1 MTSIAILATLLLFL
15 LLLNAMPVAFALMIT
30 GAVGVYFV
38 AGVQPMAGL
47 LQNAPYEHVASYTMS
62 TIPMFILMAEFLTAG
77 KFTRD
82 LFTASNNW
90 LGHFRGGVGF
100 AAVAGGV
107 MLAAISGS
115 STAAAGTLAGS
126 AFPEMRRLGY
136 NDSFSTGAL
145 AVIGTLA
152 IMIPPSI
159 GLVLYGVFTET
170 SVGALLVAGFVPG
183 ALTALGYVI
192 TISMV
197 VRLKPDT
204 APAVMSKLPIRE
216 RVQGLLPVWPV
227 LVLMLGMVLG
237 IYSGIITPT
246 EVGAV
251 GALAALIIGVVMR
264 RIGFAEFSDA
274 LGRAVRNSAMI
285 LLIIGFS
292 AVFGIFLTMTGVTQK
307 IIMAVGAANI
317 PPFAVLLLVL
327 ALLLILGFFL
337 DQLAILVL
345 TLPLIFPL
353 LTNLGY
359 DPIWMGIIFV
369 KTAEIGLITPPMG
382 LNAFVVSS
390 TTGVPVAKV
399 FKGVWPFVVTE
410 LILLAVLVAF
420 PKITLLLPSVM

>member
-1 MTSIAILATLLLFL
+1 MTVATIIGVLLLFV
-15 LLLNAMPVAFALMIT
+15 LLLNAMPVAFALILS
-30 GAVGVYFV
+30 GAVGVYLV
-38 AGVQPMAGL
+38 AGIQPMAGL
-47 LQNAPYEHVASYTMS
+47 LQNAPYEHVASYTLS

-77 KFTRD
+77 RFTRD
-82 LFTASNNW
+82 LFTASNKW

-107 MLAAISGS
+107 MLSAISGS

-136 NDSFSTGAL
+136 SDSFATGAL

-183 ALTALGYVI
+183 ALTALGYII
-192 TISMV
+192 TISV
-197 VRLKPDT
+197 VVHLDPRNAPQAQPRLPLPD
-204 APAVMSKLPIRE
+204 
-216 RVQGLLPVWPV
+216 RVKGLLPVWPV
-227 LVLMLGMVLG
+227 LVLMAGMILG
-237 IYSGIITPT
+237 IYSGVITPT

-251 GALAALIIGVVMR
+251 GALAALVIGVGMGR
-264 RIGFAEFSDA
+264 MGFGAFSDA
-274 LGRAVRNSAMI
+274 LGRAARNSAMI

-292 AVFGIFLTMTGVTQK
+292 AVFGVFLTMTGITQQ
-307 IIMAVGAANI
+307 IIVAVGEAQV
-317 PPFAVLLLVL
+317 PPFVVLMMVLVLLIV
-327 ALLLILGFFL
+327 LGFFL

-359 DPIWMGIIFV
+359 DPVWMGVIFV

-390 TTGVPVAKV
+390 TTGVPVGRV
-399 FKGVWPFVVTE
+399 FRGVWPFVLVE
-410 LILLAVLVAF
+410 LILLALLVSF
-420 PKITLLLPSVM
+420 PQITLWLPELI